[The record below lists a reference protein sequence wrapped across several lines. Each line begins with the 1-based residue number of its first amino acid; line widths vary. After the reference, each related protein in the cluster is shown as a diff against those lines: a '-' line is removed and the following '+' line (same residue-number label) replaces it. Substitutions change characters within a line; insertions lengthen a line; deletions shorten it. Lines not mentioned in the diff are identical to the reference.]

1 MMNSLKILLMRLQ
14 ESLFFPY
21 ALTKRLVKKY
31 FDLGHIGPAHERL
44 CHAQN
49 KSKYLTDA
57 MNLNSTGK

>member
-1 MMNSLKILLMRLQ
+1 MRLQ

-49 KSKYLTDA
+49 KSKYLTA
-57 MNLNSTGK
+57 GIGLNSTGK